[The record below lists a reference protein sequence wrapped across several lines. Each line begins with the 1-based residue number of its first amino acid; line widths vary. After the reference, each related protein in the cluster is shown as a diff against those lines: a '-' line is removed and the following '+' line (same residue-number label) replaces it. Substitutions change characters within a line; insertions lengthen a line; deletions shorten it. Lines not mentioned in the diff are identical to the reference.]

1 MQVVTQSGRAAEIW
15 VRATSTYAWR
25 GGGVG
30 QMRMVRVRGGGG
42 VGRCVRGGV
51 VRGGR
56 GRGLGSAG
64 WSARASARR
73 AWPKKRT
80 EMTEKRAKI
89 GRVSVENQP
98 VFGNNTHLGAL
109 PAVVTRHIR
118 SGTLH

>member
-1 MQVVTQSGRAAEIW
+1 MEGGGGRPNAYGT
-15 VRATSTYAWR
+15 RTGGGGGRPLRTR
-25 GGGVG
+25 GGGWRREG
-30 QMRMVRVRGGGG
+30 E
-42 VGRCVRGGV
+42 
-51 VRGGR
+51 
-56 GRGLGSAG
+56 GLGSAG